1 MDDSLPVA
9 ADAIGTSDASRRCLW
24 LGVTELLMSGLVEGV
39 GGWMARSL
47 KRDVRRLKLAARL
60 CRRSLIATLI
70 PDTRFLPQGKG

>member
-24 LGVTELLMSGLVEGV
+24 LGVTELMSGLVDGV
-39 GGWMARSL
+39 GGWIARSL

-70 PDTRFLPQGKG
+70 PDTRFLPQQKD